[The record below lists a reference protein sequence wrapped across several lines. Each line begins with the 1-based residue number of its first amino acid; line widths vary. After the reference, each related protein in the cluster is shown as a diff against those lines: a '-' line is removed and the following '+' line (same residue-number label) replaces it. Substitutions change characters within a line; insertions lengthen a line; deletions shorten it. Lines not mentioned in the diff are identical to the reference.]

1 MAGISGSMG
10 LGFLIA
16 AVFVYNPHGLQ
27 SRTRTFLGL
36 ALDQVD
42 REDLQNCFSEG
53 MFYDAPRTLPGTG
66 RTVELNP
73 ELCQERCQGTEACAH
88 FTFWPDGGCLL
99 TGADSELKASPDRY
113 STTVTGPKYCQKA
126 LEKAEA
132 VLDELEV
139 EESGPHHEESLSS
152 WGGGKYSAVELEKG
166 SVKEVLK
173 DVKLATK
180 TAMVDRGKP
189 EPLPGVNGSTCAS
202 YPACVAAGMSQ
213 GNCCPNL
220 NHIALDCCDGF
231 PKAVWQDVNYGD
243 ADCAMFPQCTK
254 LNMSGACCPAANGE
268 NLECCGV

>member
-1 MAGISGSMG
+1 
-10 LGFLIA
+10 
-16 AVFVYNPHGLQ
+16 
-27 SRTRTFLGL
+27 
-36 ALDQVD
+36 
-42 REDLQNCFSEG
+42 

-73 ELCQERCQGTEACAH
+73 EL
-88 FTFWPDGGCLL
+88 
-99 TGADSELKASPDRY
+99 Y

-139 EESGPHHEESLSS
+139 EESGPHHSPKQRPGS
-152 WGGGKYSAVELEKG
+152 GKYSAVELEKG

-231 PKAVWQDVNYGD
+231 PKAVWQDDEQFSSSALV
-243 ADCAMFPQCTK
+243 MH
-254 LNMSGACCPAANGE
+254 
-268 NLECCGV
+268 